1 MNKHFREI
9 NNNVFILP
17 AMEDENQNQEIYN
30 KHCSHIQHKYN
41 RAFDTHAIKNISI
54 DGVSAHILR
63 TTEPA
68 STSRETLYTNL
79 DLITIYVRT
88 ILANFLFRYI
98 TSYKIPSSYVS
109 VVDIKNLIGNKLFHY
124 EPNYTHRRF
133 NLRRA
138 TIDS

>member
-1 MNKHFREI
+1 MKIKIKKFTT
-9 NNNVFILP
+9 
-17 AMEDENQNQEIYN
+17 

-54 DGVSAHILR
+54 HGVSAHILR

-68 STSRETLYTNL
+68 STYRETSYTKL
-79 DLITIYVRT
+79 DLITTHART

-109 VVDIKNLIGNKLFHY
+109 VVDIKNLIANKLFHY
-124 EPNYTHRRF
+124 KPNYIH
-133 NLRRA
+133 
-138 TIDS
+138 